1 MAAKVIECGALQR
14 QRDRFSLEVCTAV
27 VPLLGAL
34 LASHEPLHAGAALQ
48 LLDAILERWGPYVAD
63 VLRWGG
69 AVPSRLMPPLGC
81 LLALPMR
88 WCCHSPLRLPP
99 HVPSSSAPS
108 HGKVDLELERR
119 QLKGRQL
126 RDGLRQLAP
135 PLERLGSSLG
145 GGRAHQMLARVRA
158 L

>member
-1 MAAKVIECGALQR
+1 
-14 QRDRFSLEVCTAV
+14 
-27 VPLLGAL
+27 
-34 LASHEPLHAGAALQ
+34 
-48 LLDAILERWGPYVAD
+48 
-63 VLRWGG
+63 
-69 AVPSRLMPPLGC
+69 
-81 LLALPMR
+81 
-88 WCCHSPLRLPP
+88 
-99 HVPSSSAPS
+99 VPSSSAPS